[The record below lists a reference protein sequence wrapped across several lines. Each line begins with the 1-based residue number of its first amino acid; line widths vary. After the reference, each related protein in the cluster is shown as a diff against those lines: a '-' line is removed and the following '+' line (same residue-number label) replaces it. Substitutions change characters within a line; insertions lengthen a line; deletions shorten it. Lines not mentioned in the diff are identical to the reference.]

1 MTGKNIW
8 VRFAVKKLVI
18 LVYKE
23 LKKIN
28 KVKEVHGKAGQ
39 SYEQS
44 FHRNGQI
51 DGSQTQTCMST

>member
-28 KVKEVHGKAGQ
+28 KVKEQKFLGKQANHMNRAFT
-39 SYEQS
+39 EM
-44 FHRNGQI
+44 
-51 DGSQTQTCMST
+51 DK

>member
-28 KVKEVHGKAGQ
+28 KEQKFMGKQANHMNRAFT
-39 SYEQS
+39 EM
-44 FHRNGQI
+44 
-51 DGSQTQTCMST
+51 DK